1 MQIGAVRQCIHD
13 ALTWADQRRAEMGM
27 VEWMRYQCR
36 IERSFRLNSWATVD
50 FLEVGWILA
59 AINAQRG
66 PVRAWLRYAYGEEN
80 NRADLETVAAD
91 LYINNFI
98 GFLPIERHKALCK
111 CAVDDYRLRR
121 RRMKDLPV
129 ASYAHAMG
137 INPANF
143 KRDWGKKRD
152 AALDR
157 TQSFDIEGVANV
169 SIVVKQLRGDGE
181 EGETL
186 ADSLKAASCV

>member
-59 AINAQRG
+59 AINAQRE
-66 PVRAWLRYAYGEEN
+66 PVRAWLRYSYGEDN
-80 NRADLETVAAD
+80 NEIDRVTVAAD
-91 LYINNFI
+91 LFLNNFM
-98 GFLPIERHKALCK
+98 GFLPIHRHQALCR

-121 RRMKDLPV
+121 RRMKDLPIAV
-129 ASYAHAMG
+129 YANEMG
-137 INPANF
+137 INAANF
-143 KRDWGKKRD
+143 ARDWGKKKE

-157 TQSFDIEGVANV
+157 VQSFDIEGVANV
-169 SIVVKQLRGDGE
+169 SIVIKQLRGEGE

-186 ADSLKAASCV
+186 KHALQAASCI